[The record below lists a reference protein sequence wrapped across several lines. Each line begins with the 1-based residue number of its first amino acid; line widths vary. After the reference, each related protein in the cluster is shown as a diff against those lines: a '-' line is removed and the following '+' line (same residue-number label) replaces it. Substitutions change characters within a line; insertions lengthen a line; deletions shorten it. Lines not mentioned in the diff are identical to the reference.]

1 MVPKLLAGLL
11 AVAVLS
17 VGGYTYWQFT
27 DGHCCGSQTEA
38 VQSTDGNTPPC
49 CQQLSRTSCVS
60 LSTGDGC
67 CEDVH
72 TTREVLDIPPR
83 EVK

>member
-1 MVPKLLAGLL
+1 MVSKILAGLL

-27 DGHCCGSQTEA
+27 DGHCCGSQIQP
-38 VQSTDGNTPPC
+38 VQTSEGDTPPC
-49 CQQLSRTSCVS
+49 CQQPSRTSLS
-60 LSTGDGC
+60 LSTGDAC

-72 TTREVLDIPPR
+72 ATPEVLDIPPR